1 MKKVY
6 IDASGWFAL
15 ANSAH
20 PHHESAKEYFQQLLD
35 TRVRLYSNVMEI
47 NQVISDIKKKCS
59 LNLAVEF
66 SKLID
71 ESVLSTNL
79 HVSWLTRRLQRNSLK
94 HFLTF
99 KDVEINIKHCIIF
112 EEVKKKRISFLFS
125 FDDVLKKFG
134 IPLMPQA

>member
-6 IDASGWFAL
+6 IDATGWFAIVH
-15 ANSAH
+15 SDH
-20 PHHESAKEYFQQLLD
+20 PHHEQAREYFQQLLD
-35 TRVRLYSNVMEI
+35 TRVTLYSNVLEI
-47 NQVISDIKKKCS
+47 NQVISEIKKKCS

-71 ESVLSTNL
+71 EAVLSANL
-79 HVSWLTRRLQRNSLK
+79 HVSWLTRRLRRNSLR
-94 HFLTF
+94 HFFTF
-99 KDVEINIKHCIIF
+99 KDSEINIGHCIIF
-112 EEVKKKRISFLFS
+112 EEVKKKRISFIFS